1 MLMQEL
7 DQSMK
12 HQHNLVSMAQKLDS
26 EVAILERSGGAGP
39 VPPTTAAGVAV
50 TVPSKSPR
58 GRKKRGSKRDQQ
70 NSDRAT
76 NLSSAAVKDVV
87 VPAQDHQ
94 HCVST
99 NQSARG
105 VPLLNTAGCLPTI
118 TSTYPS
124 HTIRASLVMPP
135 TTSVGSTARMPT
147 IRFVNGDDSPA
158 RFQKHTAP
166 SGIGVVG
173 LRLSRGRQDSSSS
186 TDSAETV
193 RHLEHGTC
201 VGDVDRYLTA
211 GAMIQSSAAS
221 GPVRH
226 TCGAFAAPSAV
237 SSSQGMRFYFR
248 PALLSGVSFPASR
261 SELEQYKQ
269 VVHGSA
275 HIPPTETSTVSTSEA
290 PVPRVRQRSPGRG
303 RGRNAAVGGTSSVSR
318 GVVPVVATS
327 SMPRFFSVGVVPSSL
342 SVPSVRGVMQPS
354 MTAVHGM
361 SKLSWL
367 LLVAM
372 STITL
377 SLPLAE

>member
-12 HQHNLVSMAQKLDS
+12 HQQNLVTMAQKLDS
-26 EVAILERSGGAGP
+26 EVATLERGGGARA
-39 VPPTTAAGVAV
+39 VPHTTTAAV
-50 TVPSKSPR
+50 TATVQSKSPR

-70 NSDRAT
+70 NGDRMT
-76 NLSSAAVKDVV
+76 NLSGSVVKDVV
-87 VPAQDHQ
+87 VSAHDHQ
-94 HCVST
+94 RCVST
-99 NQSARG
+99 NLPVRG
-105 VPLLNTAGCLPTI
+105 VPLLNTAGCLPTFS
-118 TSTYPS
+118 STHPS
-124 HTIRASLVMPP
+124 HTIRATLVMPP
-135 TTSVGSTARMPT
+135 TTSVGCTTRMPNV
-147 IRFVNGDDSPA
+147 RFVNGDDSPA

-166 SGIGVVG
+166 SSIGVAG
-173 LRLSRGRQDSSSS
+173 LRLPRGRQDSSSS

-211 GAMIQSSAAS
+211 SAMMQTSAGS
-221 GPVRH
+221 GPIQH

-237 SSSQGMRFYFR
+237 SSSQGMRVYFR
-248 PALLSGVSFPASR
+248 PALLPGVSFPASR

-275 HIPPTETSTVSTSEA
+275 HIPPTEASTVTTSE
-290 PVPRVRQRSPGRG
+290 PHVPRVRQRSPGRG

-354 MTAVHGM
+354 IAAVHGM
-361 SKLSWL
+361 LKLS
-367 LLVAM
+367 
-372 STITL
+372 
-377 SLPLAE
+377 